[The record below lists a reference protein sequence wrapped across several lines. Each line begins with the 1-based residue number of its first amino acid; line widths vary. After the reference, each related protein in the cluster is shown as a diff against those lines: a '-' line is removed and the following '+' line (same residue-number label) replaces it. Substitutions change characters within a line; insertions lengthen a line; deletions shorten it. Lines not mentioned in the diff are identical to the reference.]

1 MSARDRFEGHTPEP
15 WKLDLAEYPTSNDI
29 CLRADNGGD
38 EVRIARVLFDVPE
51 IGDEEASA
59 NARLLLAAPSLL
71 AENAR
76 LREALR
82 NLVEQCQRSVD
93 GADEPDEQHGDEIQ
107 TVLGSSAWKQ
117 ARAALAQEGAPK
129 A

>member
-1 MSARDRFEGHTPEP
+1 MSARESYKGHTPLP
-15 WKLDLAEYPTSNDI
+15 WRLTEEKGGRRVIKGGSPETSVCIVESWTKRQD
-29 CLRADNGGD
+29 A
-38 EVRIARVLFDVPE
+38 
-51 IGDEEASA
+51 
-59 NARLLLAAPSLL
+59 LLMESAPSLL

-76 LREALR
+76 LRKALR

-117 ARAALAQEGAPK
+117 ARAALAQEGGVT
-129 A
+129 